1 MADDTDE
8 ILTEEVVFRNVRLT
22 VSEETILISMRRF
35 RLQQEAQ
42 SAKETDPDRL
52 FLHAVVYPNLVSA
65 TVEAEGIQW
74 PLTFEAF
81 LRRRAGLWDAWTAKV
96 KKLNP
101 HWYDTAPAEV
111 SEEEQKKGLPEP
123 IPSTSALPVS

>member
-1 MADDTDE
+1 MADETDE
-8 ILTEEVVFRNVRLT
+8 ILTEEVVYRNVRLL
-22 VSEETILISMRRF
+22 VSEETIIISMRRF

-42 SAKETDPDRL
+42 TAKETDPDRL

-65 TVEAEGIQW
+65 TVRAEGMPW
-74 PLTFEAF
+74 PLDFEAF
-81 LRRRAGLWDAWTAKV
+81 LNRRGGLWDAWTAKV

-111 SEEEQKKGLPEP
+111 SEEEEKKGSPEP
-123 IPSTSALPVS
+123 TPSTSVLPVS